1 MALQTVS
8 VRKPNLGM
16 VVVRVVVMTVLITIF
31 CFAVSLF
38 LGIAGIV
45 LVGMIKGGI
54 SDLSVAYRSIA
65 FPIAM
70 GAAAIGFIVTLVT
83 EVRHYKR
90 MKAEYF
96 EWKKAA

>member
-8 VRKPNLGM
+8 VRKPNLAM
-16 VVVRVVVMTVLITIF
+16 VAVRVVVITILITLL

-45 LVGMIKGGI
+45 LVDMIKGGP
-54 SDLSVAYRSIA
+54 SDLSLAYRHIA
-65 FPIAM
+65 FPIAV
-70 GAAAIGFIVTLVT
+70 GAMVIGFIITLVT
-83 EVRHYKR
+83 EIKHYRRK
-90 MKAEYF
+90 KAEYI